1 MCPEYKDNIIK
12 ARQIC
17 DIASVEL
24 WKNVQLIQQGPGSF
38 NQSCSLLFG
47 GRYHGSGE
55 ETNDW
60 VPAQSWADR
69 NLTPAAARKV
79 VKFAIAGIAS
89 HEQASRFQE
98 LATKGELSA
107 KQIPDI
113 DGFEVISVSK
123 PEADVRDFY
132 HGFAPDLPIVGKI
145 KARSFLNPAK
155 PEIDMSPKERK
166 AWQEGKG
173 PKYDFEFFL
182 EEDLLQHCYPGL
194 RVASAI
200 WEINCGVYYFDEI
213 ISAYPSFHLVLAN
226 DLMLRWKTP
235 KEIVG
240 EKPNVLD
247 AQAEDV
253 PLPEPEDHEDD
264 EENKPDDI
272 TEAVK
277 AALRASR
284 LDKEAENVGKG

>member
-1 MCPEYKDNIIK
+1 M
-12 ARQIC
+12 
-17 DIASVEL
+17 
-24 WKNVQLIQQGPGSF
+24 
-38 NQSCSLLFG
+38 
-47 GRYHGSGE
+47 
-55 ETNDW
+55 
-60 VPAQSWADR
+60 
-69 NLTPAAARKV
+69 
-79 VKFAIAGIAS
+79 KFAIAGAAS
-89 HEQASRFQE
+89 HEQASRFQD

-123 PEADVRDFY
+123 PEDDVRGFY
-132 HGFAPDLPIVGKI
+132 HGYAPDLPVVGKI
-145 KARSFLNPAK
+145 KAKSFLNAAK
-155 PEIDMSPKERK
+155 PEIDMSPKEQK

-173 PKYDFEFFL
+173 PRYDFEFFL

-194 RVASAI
+194 RIASDI

-240 EKPNVLD
+240 EKPDV
-247 AQAEDV
+247 QETQIEDV
-253 PLPEPEDHEDD
+253 SQPEHEEDQEG
-264 EENKPDDI
+264 EEEKKKPDDI

-277 AALRASR
+277 AALRASG
-284 LDKEAENVGKG
+284 LDKEA